1 MNHPTFLCNC
11 RLLFHANYLWLN
23 LCEILLTGP
32 HSLIDV
38 VSLSFS
44 DFPISLYSSLVQTW
58 QFEHK
63 QPEVLICLSHTAL
76 FPRKP
81 IQTSLYHKFSSPLLP
96 QLQPLPKAY
105 FLHSFLLPSSFKML
119 PKNCTSF
126 SFHLNLFYQ
135 KQCLSLS
142 SLNSSL
148 ALFKSFIVIPVH
160 ISLPFFS
167 FCVSLC

>member
-1 MNHPTFLCNC
+1 
-11 RLLFHANYLWLN
+11 
-23 LCEILLTGP
+23 
-32 HSLIDV
+32 V

-44 DFPISLYSSLVQTW
+44 DFPIILYPSLVQTW

-105 FLHSFLLPSSFKML
+105 FLHSFFLLSSSFKML

-126 SFHLNLFYQ
+126 SFLINIFYQ

-148 ALFKSFIVIPVH
+148 ALLKSFIVIPVH
-160 ISLPFFS
+160 ISLCLFFS